1 MCFDT
6 PLYKK
11 RERYSVGRLRRS
23 LVWFVWFV
31 CSVSLSAHAESA
43 SGAALRL
50 GGFGFGALR
59 FGLLRCF
66 GSSGGRRGGLD
77 AGGASGGGA
86 S

>member
-1 MCFDT
+1 MCIMT
-6 PLYKK
+6 HRPIYKK

-23 LVWFVWFV
+23 LVCSFV